1 MNKNQ
6 IYTTKDIRN
15 IVTEMIK
22 KFNPEA
28 AEARKGTQLFD
39 MYRDNRKKGVRY
51 KVVVRPSERFL
62 KYLQEALP
70 KAEVKAFNWKCW
82 HPLAPQGWITPT
94 ISILVPYTEAE

>member
-1 MNKNQ
+1 MNTNQ
-6 IYTTKDIRN
+6 IYTTKDIRSTVN
-15 IVTEMIK
+15 AMLK
-22 KFNPEA
+22 KFNPDLQDVE
-28 AEARKGTQLFD
+28 RGQLFD

-62 KYLQEALP
+62 KYLQETLP